1 MTPAAR
7 STGLLIREVGD
18 ETLVYDLEHHEAHCL
33 NRTAA
38 LVLAHA
44 DGRRSVADIA
54 VAVAVAAE
62 SRSPVDEAAVRVAIE
77 KLSEARLLEGS
88 AAPAR
93 ESAPSP
99 GRREALRRVGL
110 GVALLAPVVTSV
122 LVPTPAEAAATCIR
136 WTACTR
142 AKYGQPCYTT
152 SQAEC
157 ANKICT
163 DNLVCQ

>member
-1 MTPAAR
+1 MPPAAR
-7 STGLLIREVGD
+7 SSGLLIREVGE
-18 ETLVYDLEHHEAHCL
+18 ETLVYDLERHEAHCL

-38 LVLAHA
+38 LVFGHA
-44 DGRRSVADIA
+44 DGRRSVAEIS
-54 VAVAVAAE
+54 VAVAAV
-62 SRSPVDEAAVRVAIE
+62 SRSPVGEDTVRRAIE
-77 KLSEARLLEGS
+77 KLSEARLLEGG

-93 ESAPSP
+93 EWLPSP

-110 GVALLAPVVTSV
+110 GAALLAPVVTSV

-142 AKYGQPCYTT
+142 AKYGQPCYTV

-157 ANKICT
+157 ANKVCT
-163 DNLVCQ
+163 DNIVCQ